1 MSLGRGKPKKTK
13 DGEASAKKGG
23 FHWKRWAFFFAFVII
38 AGGAIWFD
46 QHRVEPQIAE
56 IPRAFDTAPATD
68 RSDFVTLYFGDTEQV
83 GLRPELRT
91 IGAGES
97 LEARMQ
103 ACVRELAGGSLE
115 GGLAVL
121 PPQTRLRGAFLD
133 TWGVAYLDFTRDILG
148 RRAPDDGEEWLVVA
162 AIVRTMC
169 DNFSEV
175 RAVRLLIDGEMV
187 VSLGGYMDLEEPL
200 RAEEFQDAVS
210 ARS

>member
-1 MSLGRGKPKKTK
+1 MNASGRGRSK
-13 DGEASAKKGG
+13 KKGDGAGKSG
-23 FHWKRWAFFFAFVII
+23 FHWKRWGLFLLFVII
-38 AGGAIWFD
+38 AGGALWFD
-46 QHRVEPQIAE
+46 QHRVEPPVAE

-68 RSDFVTLYFGDTEQV
+68 RSDYVTLYFGDTAQI

-97 LEARMQ
+97 LESRMQ
-103 ACVRELAGGSLE
+103 ACVRELAAGSLE
-115 GGLAVL
+115 GWLPVL
-121 PPQTRLRGAFLD
+121 PPKTRLRGAFLD
-133 TWGVAYLDFTRDILG
+133 TWGVAYLDFTRDLLG

-169 DNFSEV
+169 DNFSEI
-175 RAVRLLIDGEMV
+175 RAVRVLIDGEMV

-210 ARS
+210 GRS